1 MKYDI
6 FISHASE
13 DKVDFVRPLANRLRK
28 YGLKIWYD
36 EFNLKTGDSLKQSIE
51 NGIKDS
57 RYGIVVLSK
66 NFFKKQWTN
75 LELNT
80 LFSKEIITE
89 QKTIVPIWLDLTVK
103 EMYEYS
109 PLMVDKMAISA
120 KKGENYDYIIEKILD
135 LIFITKYK
143 SEDIIEKIEGLR
155 NEANSY
161 RLKLLSD
168 QIVFRISQL
177 TNCSNEVTKRIIFS
191 ADECDDKIF
200 NQMFNEIY
208 EFYGVP
214 VGVSCD
220 NGGALIYSETQEYW
234 KRQLKKWIKGKLSED
249 ECWELFNDF
258 FMDRDFDYKYIF
270 YGVESEYTPDE
281 PKEDFYQLMIKE
293 IGTRNFA

>member
-220 NGGALIYSETQEYW
+220 NGGAPIYS
-234 KRQLKKWIKGKLSED
+234 
-249 ECWELFNDF
+249 
-258 FMDRDFDYKYIF
+258 
-270 YGVESEYTPDE
+270 
-281 PKEDFYQLMIKE
+281 
-293 IGTRNFA
+293 